1 MIDLGI
7 LVLLRPFWLAAV
19 PAALLLSVVS
29 ARRAD
34 GGAKWRRLID
44 PALMPALHRLGR
56 VTEGR
61 RGPRPWLLG
70 AAACFLT
77 LALAGPATQDPDAP
91 VLRNL
96 DAVMILLD
104 LSPSMTEGG
113 GLDDA
118 QAAVSRLIS
127 AHGTRPIGL
136 GVFAGESFLVSVPTE
151 ETESLQTAVAVV
163 NAEIMPVAGSRPDRA
178 LAMAQSALRDAAA
191 ANPDVV
197 LVSDGGGVGPEAVDL
212 ARQMRAEAIRIS
224 AIFVAPDAPP
234 YGLPP
239 ARPKALAK
247 LVEAGGGVL
256 AEPDDLSVLEDRLGE
271 RRGTAGVDAAR
282 RSLPFLDHGP
292 WLLALAL
299 AALLP
304 TYRRRRT
311 E

>member
-1 MIDLGI
+1 MIDLGGFI
-7 LVLLRPFWLAAV
+7 LLRPFWLAAV
-19 PAALLLSVVS
+19 PVALLLSAVA
-29 ARRAD
+29 ARRAE
-34 GGAKWRRLID
+34 GAARWRGLID
-44 PALMPALHRLGR
+44 PALMPALKRLGH
-56 VTEGR
+56 VTQGHR
-61 RGPRPWLLG
+61 DPRPWLLG
-70 AAACFLT
+70 AAVCFLA
-77 LALAGPATQDPDAP
+77 LALAGPASRDPDAP

-104 LSPSMTEGG
+104 LSPSVTEGG

-118 QAAVSRLIS
+118 QAAVSLLI
-127 AHGTRPIGL
+127 ATHGTRPVGL
-136 GVFAGESFLVSVPTE
+136 GVFAGESFLVSVPTDE
-151 ETESLQTAVAVV
+151 PEDLQTAVAVAD
-163 NAEIMPVAGSRPDRA
+163 AEIMPVAGSRPDRA

-191 ANPDVV
+191 AHPDVV

-212 ARQMRAEAIRIS
+212 ARQMRADAIRVS

-239 ARPKALAK
+239 ARPEALAK

-256 AEPDDLSVLEDRLGE
+256 AEPDNLSVLEDRLGE
-271 RRGTAGVDAAR
+271 RRGTDGGDAAR
-282 RSLPFLDHGP
+282 RSVLFVDHGP

-311 E
+311 G